1 MYSGIRIISFIRVR
15 AISGLLGYSGK
26 SCNRVGGSGMSQGL
40 ERRTPLEVYSVQLRI
55 WVSSGR
61 FIGAHLRRWAA
72 LEQDAPFG
80 WSGEWLYSGSRA
92 NKCIRVV
99 GQTAPV

>member
-1 MYSGIRIISFIRVR
+1 MF
-15 AISGLLGYSGK
+15 
-26 SCNRVGGSGMSQGL
+26 QGL
-40 ERRTPLEVYSVQLRI
+40 ERRTPLEVYLQLRI
-55 WVSSGR
+55 RVSSGL